1 MKKWLSV
8 VLALALLIAGLTGSI
23 LAEEKQGQ
31 REASGID
38 YLVLVNRKHALP
50 EGWEEAMETVTITN
64 ARGKEVTVERTAY
77 AAFLQLKEALAQENV
92 LIDIESAYLSV
103 AEQQET
109 VNRLTEKNGESFV
122 RQYVLKPGYSE
133 YHTGLALNLS
143 LIMNGKNVYKTKDMV
158 LYPDTWAVIHAHLAE
173 YGFILRYPYEKKD
186 VTGFGYEAW
195 HIRYVGAAA
204 AKAMEEQGLAL
215 EEYVEMLEQ

>member
-1 MKKWLSV
+1 MKKSLLIMLL
-8 VLALALLIAGLTGSI
+8 VLATGLWIAGCAFTGSDGG
-23 LAEEKQGQ
+23 E
-31 REASGID
+31 D
-38 YLVLVNRKHALP
+38 
-50 EGWEEAMETVTITN
+50 
-64 ARGKEVTVERTAY
+64 
-77 AAFLQLKEALAQENV
+77 AQQAGS
-92 LIDIESAYLSV
+92 DQPQ

-215 EEYVEMLEQ
+215 EEYVEMLGQ